1 MGTRSASLWSEPM
14 RIGVKDSDTN
24 LRLRFPTGLV
34 LNRLTVEILWRVFR
48 KKIREGEI
56 PITKAQV
63 MTLIRAAKTYKRRH
77 PDWVLVEVDGHD
89 GDQVMVKL

>member
-1 MGTRSASLWSEPM
+1 M
-14 RIGVKDSDTN
+14 RIGVKNSDTN

-34 LNRLTVEILWRVFR
+34 LNRLTVSILVHALRDKDFPFN
-48 KKIREGEI
+48 KK
-56 PITKAQV
+56 QL
-63 MTLIRAAKTYKRRH
+63 MTLIKAAKTYKHHH